1 MVIYPFQGSVLLK
14 GRSETRRKN
23 LPFDKISLR
32 DLFFAKFR
40 GFSDDPK
47 TSPRK
52 NKLLRKI
59 PSENLLYLFRLLNFN
74 NNLL

>member
-40 GFSDDPK
+40 GFSDDP
-47 TSPRK
+47 RK
-52 NKLLRKI
+52 LAPAKI
-59 PSENLLYLFRLLNFN
+59 NSCEKNSAKIYSIYLDY
-74 NNLL
+74 